1 MWSNWH
7 ISWKMLKTKLAFFT
21 ALIGVFLTMTGF
33 TSPNIKDNSNL
44 LERETSKL
52 ILAKNDR
59 YFQTSEQPQI
69 IVKTVNRVD
78 HLTPAKLNKYKR
90 TVFIVVGTKNKK
102 RNVQIYSSKDLHSA
116 FSADVRGNII
126 RSQSDK
132 LRSTNKKEFNEGL
145 RFVFR
150 ACATTI
156 DQRYQ
161 YSLDEYDLSS
171 NERAQLTH
179 PHKVALP
186 IALALGLVVGGLIY
200 FFKNNLYRKR

>member
-7 ISWKMLKTKLAFFT
+7 ISWKMLKTKLAFLT
-21 ALIGVFLTMTGF
+21 ALIGVFLTTTGF

-161 YSLDEYDLSS
+161 YSLDKYDLSS

>member
-7 ISWKMLKTKLAFFT
+7 ISWKMLKTKLVFFT
-21 ALIGVFLTMTGF
+21 TLIGVFLTTTGF

-161 YSLDEYDLSS
+161 YSLDKYDLSS

>member
-1 MWSNWH
+1 M
-7 ISWKMLKTKLAFFT
+7 
-21 ALIGVFLTMTGF
+21 
-33 TSPNIKDNSNL
+33 

-132 LRSTNKKEFNEGL
+132 LRSTNKKNL
-145 RFVFR
+145 M
-150 ACATTI
+150 
-156 DQRYQ
+156 
-161 YSLDEYDLSS
+161 
-171 NERAQLTH
+171 
-179 PHKVALP
+179 KVCVSF
-186 IALALGLVVGGLIY
+186 LGLVQLQLTSVTSIH
-200 FFKNNLYRKR
+200 

>member
-1 MWSNWH
+1 
-7 ISWKMLKTKLAFFT
+7 MLKTKLAFFT
-21 ALIGVFLTMTGF
+21 ALIGVFLTTTGF

-44 LERETSKL
+44 FERETSKL

-150 ACATTI
+150 ACATTL

-161 YSLDEYDLSS
+161 YSLDKYDLSS

>member
-7 ISWKMLKTKLAFFT
+7 ISWKMLKTKLVFFT
-21 ALIGVFLTMTGF
+21 ALIGVFITTTGF

-161 YSLDEYDLSS
+161 YSLDKYDLSS

>member
-7 ISWKMLKTKLAFFT
+7 ISWKMLKTKLVFFT
-21 ALIGVFLTMTGF
+21 ALIGVFLTATGF

-69 IVKTVNRVD
+69 IVKTVNHVD

-161 YSLDEYDLSS
+161 YSLDKYDLSS

>member
-7 ISWKMLKTKLAFFT
+7 ISWKMLKTKLAFLT
-21 ALIGVFLTMTGF
+21 ALIGVFLTTTGF

-132 LRSTNKKEFNEGL
+132 LRSNNKKEFNEGL

-161 YSLDEYDLSS
+161 YSLDKYDLSS

-200 FFKNNLYRKR
+200 FFKNNLYRKK

>member
-1 MWSNWH
+1 MWSNWP
-7 ISWKMLKTKLAFFT
+7 INWKTLKTKLVLFT
-21 ALIGVFLTMTGF
+21 ALIGIFLTMTGF
-33 TSPNIKDNSNL
+33 SSPNIKDNSNL

-69 IVKTVNRVD
+69 IVKTVNRTD

-132 LRSTNKKEFNEGL
+132 LRSTNKKKFNEGL
-145 RFVFR
+145 RFVF
-150 ACATTI
+150 
-156 DQRYQ
+156 
-161 YSLDEYDLSS
+161 
-171 NERAQLTH
+171 
-179 PHKVALP
+179 
-186 IALALGLVVGGLIY
+186 
-200 FFKNNLYRKR
+200 